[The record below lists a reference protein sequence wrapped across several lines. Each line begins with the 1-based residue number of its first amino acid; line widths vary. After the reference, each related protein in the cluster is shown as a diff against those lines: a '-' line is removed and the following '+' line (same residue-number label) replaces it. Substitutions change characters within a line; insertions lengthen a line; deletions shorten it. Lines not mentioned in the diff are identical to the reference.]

1 VGVILAV
8 ATRFEDSGGQACIN
22 TSYEQNYKY
31 LKKVLTNPQRNDVI
45 AFFRAYFAMLTRAN
59 NSMTARPK
67 KHLYGKLSGVLGLSV
82 FCWVSDGQIRPEIE
96 WYLTKLIQNPKY
108 EPATFRELTKGDIRN
123 CQGASVARRVDKII
137 MEYNNT
143 HGDVTIVSI
152 DQSDNEEEYDSD
164 TDE

>member
-1 VGVILAV
+1 
-8 ATRFEDSGGQACIN
+8 
-22 TSYEQNYKY
+22 
-31 LKKVLTNPQRNDVI
+31 
-45 AFFRAYFAMLTRAN
+45 
-59 NSMTARPK
+59 
-67 KHLYGKLSGVLGLSV
+67 LYGKLSGVLGLSV

-143 HGDVTIVSI
+143 RGYVTIVSI
-152 DQSDNEEEYDSD
+152 DQIDNEEEYDSD